1 MFGTPARSVSS
12 TGETVFTVDVNTTPL
27 GVELEYTVDGLI
39 YNKDVQPRF
48 RTLQNLV
55 LSELCKEK
63 RLFKNPPTQSS
74 LEAICPNW
82 GFVSSGGR
90 MMFSPYA
97 KFLPSDIGAEKIP
110 CLVDIQLK
118 AIEITRSTI
127 RPLFKVH
134 YLGQKEADIDL
145 DWSAPPSSP
154 ALANDDIQ
162 EVSDVPSEVS
172 GIITLADPAA
182 RAREKNA
189 AKAQVQAAF
198 TAAQEARAAAKKMAE
213 EFYETYDLSD
223 SESAFTEWLSD
234 SDSESE
240 SD

>member
-27 GVELEYTVDGLI
+27 GVELDYTVDGLI
-39 YNKDVQPRF
+39 YDKDVQPRF

-63 RLFKNPPTQSS
+63 RLFKNPPTLSS

-97 KFLPSDIGAEKIP
+97 KFLPSDIGSEKIP

-134 YLGQKEADIDL
+134 YLGKKEAAIDL
-145 DWSAPPSSP
+145 DWSAPTSF
-154 ALANDDIQ
+154 ANDDIQ
-162 EVSDVPSEVS
+162 EVSDVPSAVS
-172 GIITLADPAA
+172 GIITLADPVA
-182 RAREKNA
+182 RAREKMA
-189 AKAQVQAAF
+189 AKAQVQEAL
-198 TAAQEARAAAKKMAE
+198 TAAQEARAAAKKMAH

-223 SESAFTEWLSD
+223 SESAFTEWLSE